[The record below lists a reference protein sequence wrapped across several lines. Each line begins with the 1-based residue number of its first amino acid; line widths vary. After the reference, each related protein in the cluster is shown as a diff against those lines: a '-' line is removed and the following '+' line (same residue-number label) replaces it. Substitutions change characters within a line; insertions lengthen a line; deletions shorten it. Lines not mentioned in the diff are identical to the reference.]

1 MNAENERP
9 FDFAEQIEQMIPENL
24 DDIIRK
30 NRELAHLRLA
40 TDDEIMELYH
50 PIKYRKTKAV
60 FNDWRMINLYINAI
74 NQPQVILMGNIGN
87 GIIRLTSTVM
97 QVDLDRGLV
106 ITKSGSLY
114 SLGKPG
120 LGEPPHHQLMAICAV
135 FHEWGFGAVFG
146 VPHFFY

>member
-1 MNAENERP
+1 MNSEDEIS
-9 FDFAEQIEQMIPENL
+9 FDFAEQFEQMIPENL

-40 TDDEIMELYH
+40 TDDEIMELYR
-50 PIKYRKTKAV
+50 PISYGKTKAI
-60 FNDWRMINLYINAI
+60 FYEWRMINLYIDAI
-74 NQPQVILMGNIGN
+74 KQPQVILMGHIGQR
-87 GIIRLTSTVM
+87 IIRLTSTVM

-114 SLGKPG
+114 QLGKPG
-120 LGEPPHHQLMAICAV
+120 LGEPPPHQLMGICAV
-135 FHEWGFGAVFG
+135 FHSWGFGPVFG